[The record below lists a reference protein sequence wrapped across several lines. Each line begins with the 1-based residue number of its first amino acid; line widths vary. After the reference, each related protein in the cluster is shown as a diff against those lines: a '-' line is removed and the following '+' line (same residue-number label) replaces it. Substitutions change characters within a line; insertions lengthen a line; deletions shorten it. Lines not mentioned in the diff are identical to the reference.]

1 MMNIIGMLLIILL
14 YLLVLIIGTLLIIML
29 IVLILKLLDEWWEYG
44 NNSNNTIDTSDLL
57 VSVLYLW
64 HDKRK
69 IRRRNK
75 RWLETQ
81 MKAKEMFEK
90 FGFERQEIW
99 VAEVLTI

>member
-1 MMNIIGMLLIILL
+1 MSGMDLCGS
-14 YLLVLIIGTLLIIML
+14 VLIIIF
-29 IVLILKLLDEWWEYG
+29 IVLVLKLLNEWLEYDNYK
-44 NNSNNTIDTSDLL
+44 NNTSNISNNL
-57 VSVLYLW
+57 VCSIHIW

-69 IRRRNK
+69 ERGRNK
-75 RWLETQ
+75 RRLETQ

>member
-1 MMNIIGMLLIILL
+1 MNLLGSILIIIFIV
-14 YLLVLIIGTLLIIML
+14 LVLRLLN
-29 IVLILKLLDEWWEYG
+29 EWWEHD
-44 NNSNNTIDTSDLL
+44 NNSNNTSDTSDLL

-69 IRRRNK
+69 ERGRNK